1 MVRWVVGLRWKVKR
15 VVDGECFG
23 EPVVLNQYLSFFG
36 EVDPAKGVVKTDAGE
51 VGVAGKVLV
60 FKGSR
65 GSTVGSY
72 IIYALRKNNVN
83 PHCMIVKEVEPILIA
98 GCVLAGIPL
107 LVAEDFDEFSSILSS
122 KKLVIHKEG
131 EDYVTV
137 E

>member
-1 MVRWVVGLRWKVKR
+1 MRWKVKR

>member
-1 MVRWVVGLRWKVKR
+1 MSLKWRIKR
-15 VVDGECFG
+15 VVDGDCSG

-36 EVDPAKGVVKTDAGE
+36 EVDPIRGVVRADVGE
-51 VGVAGKVLV
+51 VEMAGRVLV

-72 IIYALRKNNVN
+72 IIYALKKNNVH
-83 PHCMIVKEVEPILIA
+83 PCCMIVKEVEPILIA

-107 LVAEDFDEFSSILSS
+107 FIVEEFEEFSTILSN
-122 KKLVIHKEG
+122 KKLVTHREG

>member
-1 MVRWVVGLRWKVKR
+1 MGLRWKVKR

-107 LVAEDFDEFSSILSS
+107 LVAEDFDDFSSILSS

>member
-1 MVRWVVGLRWKVKR
+1 LRWKVKR

-107 LVAEDFDEFSSILSS
+107 LVAEDFDDFSSILSS

>member
-1 MVRWVVGLRWKVKR
+1 MRWKVKR

-107 LVAEDFDEFSSILSS
+107 LVAEDFDDFSSILSS